1 MLFKSTPPRTQT
13 VGVSRAPVSF
23 DHFIGTCEEEWRER
37 QTNLLRRFD
46 IHDPLARYPGRGH
59 SASKCPRRRVPLRAV
74 AVTSPVLQAVTFRAR
89 REHVTPS
96 RATQNRGVTWVLE
109 MVMAAQ

>member
-1 MLFKSTPPRTQT
+1 
-13 VGVSRAPVSF
+13 
-23 DHFIGTCEEEWRER
+23 
-37 QTNLLRRFD
+37 
-46 IHDPLARYPGRGH
+46 
-59 SASKCPRRRVPLRAV
+59 
-74 AVTSPVLQAVTFRAR
+74 VLQAVTFRAR